1 MNNETKS
8 TPFRGSGGRKAATG
22 FIFVTILIDVIG
34 WGIIIPVIP
43 KLIAG
48 LIHSDISAAAS
59 KGGLLITAYAIM
71 QFFFSP
77 IIGNLSDA
85 YGRRPVLLASLF
97 AFAVDYMLTG
107 FAPNIGWLF
116 VGRILAGITGASIT
130 TAGAYIADVSP
141 PEKRAQNFGMIGV
154 AFGVGFIIGP
164 LIGGLL
170 AGFGPRVPFFVCAG
184 LSILN
189 WIYGYFVLP
198 ESLPKENRRK
208 FEWKRANPIGSLKLL
223 KRYPAIGG
231 LVTSFILIY
240 IAAHAIQSTWSY
252 YGMEKF
258 KWAEWQ
264 VGVSLAVVGFMV
276 ALVQGILIRQTS
288 KIFGNEKSVYVGLT
302 LYSVGMIL
310 FAFATQGWMMYA
322 FTVIYCLG
330 GIAGPALQAIIS
342 NHVPANEQGELQGA
356 LTSLISLTAIFGPM
370 LMTNLFS
377 YFTNIKKHI
386 WFPGAPFVA
395 GAIMMLLSAFF
406 AYRVLYAEKHPQK
419 EAA

>member
-1 MNNETKS
+1 MFKNKQ
-8 TPFRGSGGRKAATG
+8 AATG

-34 WGIIIPVIP
+34 WGIIIPVVP
-43 KLIAG
+43 NLLAE
-48 LIHSDISAAAS
+48 LIHGTVSQAAAY
-59 KGGLLITAYAIM
+59 GGLLITAYAIM
-71 QFFFSP
+71 QFVFSP
-77 IIGNLSDA
+77 VIGNLSDA

-97 AFAVDYMLTG
+97 AFACDYVLTG

-116 VGRILAGITGASIT
+116 IGRIIAGITGASIP
-130 TAGAYIADVSP
+130 TAQAYIADVSP

-170 AGFGPRVPFFVCAG
+170 GGFGHRVPFFVCAG
-184 LSILN
+184 LSMVN
-189 WIYGYFVLP
+189 FIYGYFVLP

-208 FEWKRANPIGSLKLL
+208 FDWKRANPIGSFKLL

-231 LVTSFILIY
+231 LVVSLFLIY

-252 YGMEKF
+252 YGIEKF
-258 KWAEWQ
+258 KWKEWQ

-276 ALVQGILIRQTS
+276 ALVQGVIIRVTS
-288 KIFGNEKSVYVGLT
+288 KKLGYEKSVYIGLT
-302 LYSVGMIL
+302 LYSFGMIL
-310 FAFATQGWMMYA
+310 FALASQGWMMYI
-322 FTVIYCLG
+322 FTIVYCLG

-356 LTSLISLTAIFGPM
+356 LTSVISVTTIIGPLI
-370 LMTNLFS
+370 MTNLFA
-377 YFTNIKKHI
+377 YFTTPKKHI
-386 WFPGAPFVA
+386 WFPGAPFVL
-395 GAIMMLLSAFF
+395 GAIILLLSALL

-419 EAA
+419 ETAGA

>member
-1 MNNETKS
+1 MLKN
-8 TPFRGSGGRKAATG
+8 RKAATG

-43 KLIAG
+43 NLIAG
-48 LIHSDISAAAS
+48 LIHGDISAAAS
-59 KGGLLITAYAIM
+59 KGGVLIGVYAIM
-71 QFFFSP
+71 QFVFSP

-97 AFAVDYMLTG
+97 VFAVDYMLTG

-116 VGRILAGITGASIT
+116 VGRILAGITGASFT

-170 AGFGPRVPFFVCAG
+170 AGFGTRVPFFVCAG
-184 LSILN
+184 LSMLN

-208 FEWKRANPIGSLKLL
+208 FEWKRANPIGSLKML
-223 KRYPAIGG
+223 KRYQSIGG
-231 LVTSFILIY
+231 LIASFILIY
-240 IAAHAIQSTWSY
+240 MASHAFQSTWSY
-252 YGMEKF
+252 YGMAKFTWTEK
-258 KWAEWQ
+258 Q
-264 VGVSLAVVGFMV
+264 VGISLAVVGLMV
-276 ALVQGILIRQTS
+276 AIVQGLLIRKTS
-288 KIFGNEKSVYVGLT
+288 KIFGNERSVYIGLT
-302 LYSVGMIL
+302 TYSVGMIL
-310 FAFATQGWMMYA
+310 YAFATQGWMMYA
-322 FTVIYCLG
+322 ITVIYCLG

-342 NHVPANEQGELQGA
+342 NHVPPNEQGELQGA
-356 LTSLISLTAIFGPM
+356 LYSLISLTGIFGPM

-377 YFTNIKKHI
+377 YFTNTKKHI

-395 GAIMMLLSAFF
+395 GAIMLLLSAFL
-406 AYRVLYAEKHPQK
+406 AYRVLYSEKHPHK
-419 EAA
+419 ETAGGKVV

>member
-1 MNNETKS
+1 MLKH
-8 TPFRGSGGRKAATG
+8 RKAATG

-48 LIHSDISAAAS
+48 LIHSDISGAAA
-59 KGGLLITAYAIM
+59 KGGLLIMAYAIM
-71 QFFFSP
+71 QFVFSP

-116 VGRILAGITGASIT
+116 VGRILAGATGASIT

-170 AGFGPRVPFFVCAG
+170 AGFGERVPFFVCAG

-208 FEWKRANPIGSLKLL
+208 FEWKRANAIGTLKFV
-223 KRYPAIGG
+223 KKYPSIGG

-240 IAAHAIQSTWSY
+240 LAAHAIQSTWSY
-252 YGMEKF
+252 YGIEKF
-258 KWAEWQ
+258 NWTPKQ
-264 VGVSLAVVGFMV
+264 VGISLAVVGVMV
-276 ALVQGILIRQTS
+276 ATVQGVLIRKTS
-288 KIFGNEKSVYVGLT
+288 KILGNEKSVYLGLT
-302 LYSVGMIL
+302 LYSLGMIL
-310 FAFATQGWMMYA
+310 FAFASQ
-322 FTVIYCLG
+322 L
-330 GIAGPALQAIIS
+330 AG
-342 NHVPANEQGELQGA
+342 
-356 LTSLISLTAIFGPM
+356 
-370 LMTNLFS
+370 
-377 YFTNIKKHI
+377 
-386 WFPGAPFVA
+386 
-395 GAIMMLLSAFF
+395 
-406 AYRVLYAEKHPQK
+406 
-419 EAA
+419 

>member
-1 MNNETKS
+1 M
-8 TPFRGSGGRKAATG
+8 G
-22 FIFVTILIDVIG
+22 FIFVTILLDVIG

-48 LIHSDISAAAS
+48 LIHGDLSAAAA
-59 KGGLLITAYAIM
+59 KGGLLLTAYAIM
-71 QFFFSP
+71 QFVFSP

-116 VGRILAGITGASIT
+116 VGRILAGITGASIS

-170 AGFGPRVPFFVCAG
+170 AGFGARVPFFVCAG
-184 LSILN
+184 LSMLN

-208 FEWKRANPIGSLKLL
+208 FEWKRANPVGSLKLL
-223 KRYPAIGG
+223 KRYPSIGG
-231 LVTSFILIY
+231 LITSFILIY
-240 IAAHAIQSTWSY
+240 LAAHAFQSTWTY

-258 KWAEWQ
+258 KWTEKQ
-264 VGVSLAVVGFMV
+264 VGISLAVVGLMV
-276 ALVQGILIRQTS
+276 AIVQGLLIRKTS
-288 KIFGNEKSVYVGLT
+288 KILGNEKSVYIGLT
-302 LYSVGMIL
+302 TYSIGMIL
-310 FAFATQGWMMYA
+310 YAFATQGWMMYA
-322 FTVIYCLG
+322 ITVIYCLG

-342 NHVPANEQGELQGA
+342 NHVQANEQGELQGA
-356 LTSLISLTAIFGPM
+356 ITSLISLTAIFGPM

-377 YFTNIKKHI
+377 YFTNTKNHI
-386 WFPGAPFVA
+386 WFPGAPFAA
-395 GAIMMLLSAFF
+395 GAIMLLLSAFL
-406 AYRVLYAEKHPQK
+406 AYRVLYSEKHPHK
-419 EAA
+419 ETARGKVV